1 MNVPVTF
8 MFPGVQT
15 RLIAYSQSFRN
26 SAAKDRVRADLAD
39 VLRSD
44 APTPDDAGDVAVDIE
59 VEVLS

>member
-8 MFPGVQT
+8 MFPGVQA

-39 VLRSD
+39 VLRGD
-44 APTPDDAGDVAVDIE
+44 APTPDDAVDIE
-59 VEVLS
+59 VDVEVLS